1 MSVFDFMG
9 SAQPVLEF
17 AAKRVNV
24 FVNQRQRMRCGICA
38 QLIINSVPDVG
49 AIKGGYEDIEHRI
62 EIKHLI
68 QRSIFFA
75 LVD

>member
-1 MSVFDFMG
+1 
-9 SAQPVLEF
+9 
-17 AAKRVNV
+17 
-24 FVNQRQRMRCGICA
+24 MRCGICA
-38 QLIINSVPDVG
+38 QLIINSVPDVR